1 MVTIYLYYLFILYNT
16 HMAILFQIIYLLV
29 FYPSFMYT
37 ISYHYLSFIYLISY
51 NSDNSNIFFL
61 FIELRDMIFYYFIIF
76 MVFYLFMIFVLMGIL
91 IWLSFLYI
99 IKVANHNAILV

>member
-1 MVTIYLYYLFILYNT
+1 
-16 HMAILFQIIYLLV
+16 MAILFKIICLLI

-37 ISYHYLSFIYLISY
+37 ISYHNLLSICLILY

-61 FIELRDMIFYYFIIF
+61 FIELGDMIFYYFIIF